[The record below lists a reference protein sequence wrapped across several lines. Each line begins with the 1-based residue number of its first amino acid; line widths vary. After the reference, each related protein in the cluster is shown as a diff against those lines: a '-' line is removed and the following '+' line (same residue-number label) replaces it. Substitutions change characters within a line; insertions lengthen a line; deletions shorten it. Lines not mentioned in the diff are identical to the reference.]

1 MIAQITTGVVCGL
14 IVVASAR
21 ITEAQL
27 LQRRQMNQPKQL
39 LLLKRPQRGEG
50 LKKRKLRKQ
59 PVQNALNF
67 LTCSNPLCNEYV
79 NHARIHFGG
88 WDRYAYPR

>member
-59 PVQNALNF
+59 PVQMTLNF
-67 LTCSNPLCNEYV
+67 
-79 NHARIHFGG
+79 
-88 WDRYAYPR
+88 